1 MASLQGWAVVDNTT
15 DRDWDGVAV
24 TLVSGRPVS
33 FVQDL
38 YSPEFLQRPVVR
50 PERYAGLRPQ
60 SYDQDMDANDE
71 MVMNEVREARSRSA
85 RMRSAAARTN
95 GRSHGD
101 GGCCSRRR
109 WRE

>member
-1 MASLQGWAVVDNTT
+1 MVDNTT

-60 SYDQDMDANDE
+60 SYDQDMELDDERGHERGAGGAEPKLQDAK
-71 MVMNEVREARSRSA
+71 RSR
-85 RMRSAAARTN
+85 TD
-95 GRSHGD
+95 GRSHGN
-101 GGCCSRRR
+101 GGCRLRRR
-109 WRE
+109 RR